1 MNGGH
6 YTALSKVEE
15 IVLNDVLKQR
25 YSSTNDV
32 SGSGLASNGT
42 VNISGAKK
50 EGVYYDD
57 VNAPFPDTNTS
68 GTKLSLSEFIATSI
82 PSGMNPSHADTNSN
96 KTTAVSRWLKFD
108 DEFVN
113 VVPGANLHTNVVTGK
128 CLCLRFYCFVIR
140 PVQHA
145 NIDSF
150 FTLPV
155 QNLRFFCS
163 TNARTCLLKI

>member
-15 IVLNDVLKQR
+15 IVLNDVLKAR
-25 YSSTNDV
+25 YSSTNNV

-42 VNISGAKK
+42 VNNSGAKR

-57 VNAPFPDTNTS
+57 VLNPSIPDTIQS
-68 GTKLSLSEFIATSI
+68 GTKLSLNEFIATSI
-82 PSGMNPSHADTNSN
+82 PSGINPTNADSESN

-113 VVPGANLHTNVVTGK
+113 VVPAANLHTSVVTGK
-128 CLCLRFYCFVIR
+128 LVYLRFLMLC
-140 PVQHA
+140 
-145 NIDSF
+145 D
-150 FTLPV
+150 
-155 QNLRFFCS
+155 
-163 TNARTCLLKI
+163 

>member
-15 IVLNDVLKQR
+15 IVLHDVLKQR
-25 YSSTNDV
+25 YSSTNNV
-32 SGSGLASNGT
+32 NGSGLASSSAVNNG
-42 VNISGAKK
+42 GAKK

-57 VNAPFPDTNTS
+57 VNISFPDTKTS

-82 PSGMNPSHADTNSN
+82 PSGTNPTNADINSN

-128 CLCLRFYCFVIR
+128 LV
-140 PVQHA
+140 
-145 NIDSF
+145 
-150 FTLPV
+150 FTLLKP
-155 QNLRFFCS
+155 CDK
-163 TNARTCLLKI
+163 TCTTY